1 MLDAGG
7 VYAIISFREGEL
19 LSALLPCDGAL
30 PWVPLGP
37 PNEGSAG
44 TVYCVRKG
52 VAPAP
57 LSALPTQSPSLRASS
72 AEEPPDVPPQIAA
85 AISAH
90 VDATLDWWY
99 REKSPML
106 TRYRAELTRR
116 AWAERLALERMAAVH
131 VSSAPRSSGQDG
143 GRGGVGVG
151 GLPLR
156 AAYEVLFTPTERD
169 ELDFTDFAE
178 EIVELLARTRD
189 GSGGSD
195 GGAVPR
201 SAMGMAEAPGPEGG
215 ADLVIGLEEAL
226 QYLQDAQ

>member
-1 MLDAGG
+1 MLCAVWRILDAGG

-52 VAPAP
+52 AAPA
-57 LSALPTQSPSLRASS
+57 
-72 AEEPPDVPPQIAA
+72 PPDVPPPIAA
-85 AISAH
+85 AITTH
-90 VDATLDWWY
+90 VGATLDWWY

-116 AWAERLALERMAAVH
+116 AWAERIALERMAAVH
-131 VSSAPRSSGQDG
+131 VSSAPGSSGQDSC
-143 GRGGVGVG
+143 RGGVN

-178 EIVELLARTRD
+178 EVAELLARKRD
-189 GSGGSD
+189 GSGSSG
-195 GGAVPR
+195 GGAVSR
-201 SAMGMAEAPGPEGG
+201 SAVGVAEAPGPERG